1 MQTKIEALRAARSI
15 WEDIVRKGDDTA
27 KWEVTD
33 GEYLNDCPCCQFTYD
48 SQKVFDTHIVYTDK
62 GYPELSCSKYCPMA
76 TYWTSELSYD
86 EYMCEHDTSP
96 YAEWVENP
104 TTENAKAVLALVKQA
119 IKDLEE
125 ETKK

>member
-1 MQTKIEALRAARSI
+1 MQTKIEALRATRSI

-33 GEYLNDCPCCQFTYD
+33 GEYLNDCPCCQFTIDAQLSLGHKITYVD
-48 SQKVFDTHIVYTDK
+48 WGRTRPQ
-62 GYPELSCSKYCPMA
+62 LSCSKYCPMA
-76 TYWTSELSYD
+76 WYWTSELSYD

-119 IKDLEE
+119 IKDLEG
-125 ETKK
+125 KL